1 MPLWPLTFR
10 CRGASDVDAV
20 YEVFKGVYL
29 HRATV
34 AANMQV

>member
-1 MPLWPLTFR
+1 MHSIR
-10 CRGASDVDAV
+10 EMMGASDVDAG

-29 HRATV
+29 HHATV

>member
-1 MPLWPLTFR
+1 MPLWPLTCR
-10 CRGASDVDAV
+10 CKGGSDVDAG

-29 HRATV
+29 HQATV